1 MKEAVKLAE
10 YLHKHHINPEQVQ
23 EFYPTPGTLSTC
35 MFYTEMDPR
44 TMKPLYVAKD
54 IKEKIMQRALL
65 QYKKPEN
72 YETVK
77 KALIKANR
85 QDLIGFKPN
94 CLIKPRVIKNDF
106 SKNNKPRRKR

>member
-1 MKEAVKLAE
+1 
-10 YLHKHHINPEQVQ
+10 
-23 EFYPTPGTLSTC
+23 
-35 MFYTEMDPR
+35 
-44 TMKPLYVAKD
+44 VAKD

-77 KALIKANR
+77 KALIQAGR
-85 QDLIGFKPN
+85 QDLIGFGAN

-106 SKNNKPRRKR
+106 TRRKKK